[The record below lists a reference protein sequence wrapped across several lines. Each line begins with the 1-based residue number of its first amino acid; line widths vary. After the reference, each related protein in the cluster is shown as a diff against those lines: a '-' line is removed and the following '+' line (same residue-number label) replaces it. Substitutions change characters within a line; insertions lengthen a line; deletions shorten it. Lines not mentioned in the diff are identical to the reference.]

1 MTSNNQPMYDLDNKN
16 TKREITFTKVNAN
29 NFQ

>member
-1 MTSNNQPMYDLDNKN
+1 MTSNNKHMYDLDNKN
-16 TKREITFTKVNAN
+16 AKREITFTKVNAN